1 MKNCE
6 KKGSSSA
13 ICIQGTRGVGGG
25 RQKTIRD
32 APCQCMETGTLG
44 RRNWTT
50 PSLQEHLQPQGSRVP
65 RLSTMHPQAP
75 DPQISPGIGG
85 NGAFLERDKPLPVQE
100 LLGQARKSSPKRG
113 SEMGHPQNP
122 PKSRV
127 CAHLGEGVNTSGN
140 GLRDLIFSGHC
151 QRPQAENLWSKP
163 FQGAANTFSK
173 DKRQKNLG

>member
-13 ICIQGTRGVGGG
+13 ICVQGTRGAGGG

-50 PSLQEHLQPQGSRVP
+50 PSLQERLQPQGGHVP
-65 RLSTMHPQAP
+65 RLSTTNRKPQTLRDLLVLGETELSWKGTNLSQCRKCWAK
-75 DPQISPGIGG
+75 PGS
-85 NGAFLERDKPLPVQE
+85 
-100 LLGQARKSSPKRG
+100 SSPKRG
-113 SEMGHPQNP
+113 SEMSHPQNP

-127 CAHLGEGVNTSGN
+127 CAHLGEDVNTSGN
-140 GLRDLIFSGHC
+140 GLRDSTFSGHC
-151 QRPQAENLWSKP
+151 RRPQAENLWSKP